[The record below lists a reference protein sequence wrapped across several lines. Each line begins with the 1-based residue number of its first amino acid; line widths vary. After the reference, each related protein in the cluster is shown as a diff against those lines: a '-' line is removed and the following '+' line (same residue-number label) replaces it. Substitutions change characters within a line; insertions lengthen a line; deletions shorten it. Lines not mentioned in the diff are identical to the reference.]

1 MHRSAAPILLLSVA
15 AALAAC
21 APFTAA
27 PASPVDPSA
36 GATAE
41 AASIG
46 PSSSP
51 SAETAVLLRGIRLD
65 LQDRCS
71 PITTGL
77 PAAAVAGLACA
88 PDAAA
93 ADAASVFLFDT
104 QAAMLGAYGAWLEGH
119 SLRIGDA
126 SPGCG
131 TGSVAESAWLP
142 DGGGG
147 AQLAERGACQVG
159 LDGRVR
165 GAITLP
171 PFVLVTYEGPAADPA
186 AVARWAWLGN
196 KDQPG
201 GPTVWNG
208 DGPMSPEK

>member
-1 MHRSAAPILLLSVA
+1 MHRSAAPILSFLFA

-21 APFTAA
+21 GPSTAA

-36 GATAE
+36 GATAG
-41 AASIG
+41 AASVA

-51 SAETAVLLRGIRLD
+51 SVETAVLLRGMRLD
-65 LQDRCS
+65 LQERCA
-71 PITTGL
+71 PITAGL
-77 PAAAVAGLACA
+77 PTAAVAGLSCA
-88 PDAAA
+88 PAGAA
-93 ADAASVFLFDT
+93 ADTASVFLFEA
-104 QAAMLGAYGAWLEGH
+104 QAAMLGAYAGWLEGH
-119 SLRIGDA
+119 SLRIGDT

-131 TGSVAESAWLP
+131 EGSVAESAWLP
-142 DGGGG
+142 DGGG
-147 AQLAERGACQVG
+147 ARLAERGACQVG

-171 PFVLVTYEGPAADPA
+171 PFVLVTYEGPATDPV

-201 GPTVWNG
+201 SPTVWNG

>member
-1 MHRSAAPILLLSVA
+1 MHRFAAPILWLSIA

-21 APFTAA
+21 APSTAT
-27 PASPVDPSA
+27 PASPTVPSA
-36 GATAE
+36 GATTG
-41 AASIG
+41 AASVG

-51 SAETAVLLRGIRLD
+51 SAETAVLLGGMRLD
-65 LQDRCS
+65 LQERCA
-71 PITTGL
+71 PLTTGL
-77 PAAAVAGLACA
+77 PTGAVAGLACA

-104 QAAMLGAYGAWLEGH
+104 QAAMLGAYAGWLEGH
-119 SLRIGDA
+119 SLRIGA
-126 SPGCG
+126 TSPGCG
-131 TGSVAESAWLP
+131 AGSVAESAWLP
-142 DGGGG
+142 DGGSG
-147 AQLAERGACQVG
+147 AQLAERGACQLG
-159 LDGRVR
+159 IDGRVR

-201 GPTVWNG
+201 SPTVWNAG
-208 DGPMSPEK
+208 GPMSPEK